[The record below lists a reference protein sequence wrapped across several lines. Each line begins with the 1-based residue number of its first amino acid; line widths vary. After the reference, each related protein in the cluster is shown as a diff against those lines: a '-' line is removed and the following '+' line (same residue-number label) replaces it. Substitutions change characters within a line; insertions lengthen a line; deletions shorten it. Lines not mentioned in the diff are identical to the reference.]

1 MATAAAASGAT
12 LPDNAGEDSYNMLPA
27 LLGKKGKRP
36 IREATV
42 HHSFDGSFAIR
53 QGDWKLM
60 LHQGAGDNN
69 YVKIAPEP
77 PVSEPEAA
85 GQLYNLR
92 TDPQERVNL
101 YRRRPEIVARLTAL
115 LKQYQDEGRSRPKG

>member
-1 MATAAAASGAT
+1 
-12 LPDNAGEDSYNMLPA
+12 
-27 LLGKKGKRP
+27 
-36 IREATV
+36 
-42 HHSFDGSFAIR
+42 
-53 QGDWKLM
+53 M